1 MRGATF
7 SFALPIVLPLAFQS
21 THPRGVRRKAGIEVK
36 HEIYFNPRTSEGC
49 DCSRARAFPSC
60 RHFNPRTPC
69 GVRPGIGSGLTELVE
84 FQSTHPMRGAT
95 CPCAIF
101 ARPCRDFNPR
111 TPCGVRL
118 SGRYRRQRAASFQS
132 THPRWVRHTRA
143 RGNLCRDDISI
154 HAPARGATDIDDI
167 TDGDGTLFQS
177 THPRGVRPFVFA
189 LTAEVGHF
197 NPRTREGCDALSTGT
212 RFST

>member
-111 TPCGVRL
+111 TREGCDTKPSEEEFQTQNFNPRTREGCDCGR
-118 SGRYRRQRAASFQS
+118 SYRSATTHYFNPRTREGCDTKPSEEEFQ
-132 THPRWVRHTRA
+132 TQNFNPRTREGCDRTEHRRHPRV
-143 RGNLCRDDISI
+143 DISI
-154 HAPARGATDIDDI
+154 HAPARGATKSAI
-167 TDGDGTLFQS
+167 
-177 THPRGVRPFVFA
+177 
-189 LTAEVGHF
+189 
-197 NPRTREGCDALSTGT
+197 
-212 RFST
+212 

>member
-1 MRGATF
+1 MRHVQRAAVFHYDGISIHAPARGAT
-7 SFALPIVLPLAFQS
+7 SRSISLPKRSIFQS
-21 THPRGVRRKAGIEVK
+21 THPRGVRPKRHCARRYGIRN
-36 HEIYFNPRTSEGC
+36 FNPRTREGC
-49 DCSRARAFPSC
+49 D
-60 RHFNPRTPC
+60 
-69 GVRPGIGSGLTELVE
+69 I
-84 FQSTHPMRGAT
+84 RGHG
-95 CPCAIF
+95 AIS
-101 ARPCRDFNPR
+101 AE
-111 TPCGVRL
+111 TT
-118 SGRYRRQRAASFQS
+118 FQS
-132 THPRWVRHTRA
+132 THPRGVRHNVLPRPRRTAAISIHAPARGATGSQRQTTAPVIFQSTHPRGVRHTRA

>member
-1 MRGATF
+1 MRPTRRRTSHAGAEFQSTHPMRGATF

-111 TPCGVRL
+111 TREGCDTKPSEEEFQTQNFNPRTREGCDRTEH
-118 SGRYRRQRAASFQS
+118 RR
-132 THPRWVRHTRA
+132 HPRV
-143 RGNLCRDDISI
+143 DISI
-154 HAPARGATDIDDI
+154 HAPARGATKSAI
-167 TDGDGTLFQS
+167 
-177 THPRGVRPFVFA
+177 
-189 LTAEVGHF
+189 
-197 NPRTREGCDALSTGT
+197 
-212 RFST
+212 